1 MNWKINIFSKP
12 VDDALVMKIL
22 ESIDDASNIETSSGV
37 IKPAWG
43 KRNVDVSI
51 IKFHQILYK
60 KHYIFNNS
68 DYPPFLNIKKNSKRF
83 LNVIN
88 NLYIIESPLFLKI
101 LKILKND
108 I

>member
-1 MNWKINIFSKP
+1 
-12 VDDALVMKIL
+12 MKIL

-43 KRNVDVSI
+43 KRNVDVSSI
-51 IKFHQILYK
+51 RFHCIKCTTSLTILITPVSKYQDDLE
-60 KHYIFNNS
+60 Y
-68 DYPPFLNIKKNSKRF
+68 SKRF
-83 LNVIN
+83 LNAMS

-101 LKILKND
+101 LKIPKND